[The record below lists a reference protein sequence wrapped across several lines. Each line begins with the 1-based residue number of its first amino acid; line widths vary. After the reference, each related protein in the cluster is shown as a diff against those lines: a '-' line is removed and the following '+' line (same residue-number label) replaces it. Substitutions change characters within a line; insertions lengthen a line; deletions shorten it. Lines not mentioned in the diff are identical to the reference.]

1 MNSLL
6 KHPYLMK
13 SLRSLHAL
21 VWRFLDKALI
31 AIFPRGRY
39 VSSVCNARVFV
50 DFRDENYRWYFRKN
64 RFLEQ
69 EHIALVECAKLRTPR
84 VIVDIGAHWGI
95 FPAMLDADIERFPEV
110 SHVICIEPDPKNIP
124 ILRKTVSRITRFKVS
139 IIEAAIG
146 EVDSVASAFRDGG
159 SCLQTYS
166 DRNDA
171 GDLVVPLRRLDS
183 ILRDLG
189 VSDKE
194 VTHIKI
200 DIDGYEPSFFF
211 GSREWIRQFKP
222 VILTE
227 YWFKGLAKHPKY
239 HVADYFS
246 LLQEGHHVVLCNY
259 PGGTYSLLNNSDL
272 ERLNLKTKNS
282 VANLL
287 LIPRAIIDVDTLRKN
302 LPIC

>member
-1 MNSLL
+1 M
-6 KHPYLMK
+6 
-13 SLRSLHAL
+13 R
-21 VWRFLDKALI
+21 
-31 AIFPRGRY
+31 
-39 VSSVCNARVFV
+39 SVCNSEVFV
-50 DFRDENYRWYFRKN
+50 NFRDENYRWYFRKN

-69 EHIALVECAKLRTPR
+69 EHVAFVECAKLRRPR

-146 EVDSVASAFRDGG
+146 EVDSVVSAFRDGG

-166 DRNDA
+166 ERNDA

-183 ILRDLG
+183 ILSDLS
-189 VSDKE
+189 VPNEE
-194 VTHIKI
+194 VTHVKI
-200 DIDGYEPSFFF
+200 DIDGYEPSFFY
-211 GSREWIRQFKP
+211 GSREWIRKVKP
-222 VILTE
+222 LILTE

-239 HVADYFS
+239 HVAEYFL
-246 LLQEGHHVVLCNY
+246 LLQEDHHVVLCNY
-259 PGGTYSLLNNSDL
+259 PDGTYSLLNDSDL
-272 ERLNLKTKNS
+272 EPLNRKTENS

-287 LIPRAIIDVDTLRKN
+287 LIPRAIVDVDTLRKN
-302 LPIC
+302 FLIY